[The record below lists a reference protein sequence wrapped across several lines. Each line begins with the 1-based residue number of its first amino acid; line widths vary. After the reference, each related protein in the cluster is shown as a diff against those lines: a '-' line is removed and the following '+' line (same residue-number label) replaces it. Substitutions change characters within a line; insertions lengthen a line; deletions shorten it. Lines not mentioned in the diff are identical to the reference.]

1 MSKHNPKPCTAAEKK
16 KAIDSY
22 SEKIQYSARYASES
36 TANWRR
42 RSSNNQRK
50 RLDCNGA
57 DHGMFGSKMR
67 IGSTGELAHMNEIK
81 RRAIADGRIDQTC
94 HRQTPDQ
101 APYFPLTIPTHH
113 PHCISLPVLTPV
125 HHFTTRSPHSSSPT
139 SQIPKQLLRFVP
151 PGVCPEDVWRS
162 IGIKQSP
169 GSVVLT

>member
-113 PHCISLPVLTPV
+113 PVSPSPFSHLFITSPRGHHILPLRLHRSPNSSSDSSLPVYVPK
-125 HHFTTRSPHSSSPT
+125 T
-139 SQIPKQLLRFVP
+139 SGEVS
-151 PGVCPEDVWRS
+151 E
-162 IGIKQSP
+162 
-169 GSVVLT
+169 